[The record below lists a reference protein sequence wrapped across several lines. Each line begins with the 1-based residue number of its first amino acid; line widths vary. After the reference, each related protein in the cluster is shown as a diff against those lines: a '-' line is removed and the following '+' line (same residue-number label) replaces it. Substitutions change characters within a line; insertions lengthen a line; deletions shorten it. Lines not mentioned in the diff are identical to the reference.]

1 MIDILFNLLG
11 RMFGFGK
18 KETPLGEP
26 EVEGDIDPLDELDS
40 DGTRKMPLWM
50 VIIMFPFLLI
60 GLVLKPFEWVLQILF
75 APLEMLLPKSW
86 RGDDGLL
93 GTIKTVAYAILI
105 AMVIRTV
112 AYEPFNIPS
121 GSMKPTLLVGDYLFV
136 SKFAYGYSN
145 YALGFGTDL
154 DLFEGRLFSAEPER
168 GDVVV
173 FRKPTD
179 TSIDFIKRVVGLPGD
194 TVQMLDGV
202 LHINGTSVKL
212 EEALPFLD
220 QSCTD
225 ARPTDQYIETLPNG
239 VSHEVLDHSD
249 SNRYDNTEPETV
261 PPGHYFMMGDN
272 RDSSNDSRTPGVSFV
287 PLENLIGRADILF
300 FSTNG
305 CGGLF
310 YPWTWPSSI
319 RWDRLFQPVE

>member
-1 MIDILFNLLG
+1 MSSEKQSSSSGIVDTL
-11 RMFGFGK
+11 K
-18 KETPLGEP
+18 T
-26 EVEGDIDPLDELDS
+26 
-40 DGTRKMPLWM
+40 
-50 VIIMFPFLLI
+50 LLI
-60 GLVLKPFEWVLQILF
+60 AGAIALGFRSLV
-75 APLEMLLPKSW
+75 A
-86 RGDDGLL
+86 
-93 GTIKTVAYAILI
+93 
-105 AMVIRTV
+105 
-112 AYEPFNIPS
+112 EPFNIPS
-121 GSMKPTLLVGDYLFV
+121 GSMIPSLLVGDYLFV